1 MSLCLNPDCK
11 KPNNP
16 NDAKFCLS
24 CGSKLLVGDRYRS
37 LKLIGRG
44 CFGRTFLAVDE
55 YKPSKPRCVIKQ
67 FFPQAQ
73 GTDNAEKAERLFE
86 QEAIRLEE
94 LGTHPQIPDLLAHLT
109 QDKRQYLVQ
118 EFIDGQNLAEE
129 LEADGCFDEDQI
141 IRLLQDLLPVL
152 QFIHENN
159 VIHRDIKPQN
169 IIRRHSDKKLFLVDF
184 GAAKFAT
191 GTALART
198 GTVIGTA
205 GYVAPEQAYGKAT
218 FASDL
223 YSLGVTCIYL
233 FTQIDPF
240 ELYSV
245 SEGTWVWQDYLS
257 NPVSQELGRILDKML
272 EGATRRRYST
282 AVDVIKDLNLP
293 LGTSATAIRPSTA
306 SSSPPDLSIPPITKS
321 LLTPQTQNW
330 TCVQTLTGHKE
341 WFAGVTSIAFS
352 PDAQLLVSGSED
364 RTIRIWKL
372 STGHEIHILTEHSNW
387 INSVAISPDGQFLAS
402 CSEDKTIKIWEL
414 KTGLELRTLSG
425 YSEKIRTV
433 TFSPDGQML
442 ASGIDDKTIKLLNPN
457 TGEEIR
463 TMSGTNYFEA
473 VRFSPDGK
481 TLISGDWDSK
491 VTLWNPDTGEVIRKL
506 IGHSHTI
513 RAVSFSPDGQFFA
526 SGSCDKTIRVWRLA
540 TGELVHLLK
549 GHSGWFASVNS
560 VAFSPDGQTLASG
573 SDDETIKL
581 WNLDTGQEITTLTG
595 HTRGV
600 SSVAFSPDGQ
610 TLASGSWDKT
620 VKIWRCE

>member
-1 MSLCLNPDCK
+1 ML
-11 KPNNP
+11 
-16 NDAKFCLS
+16 
-24 CGSKLLVGDRYRS
+24 GDRYRS

-44 CFGRTFLAVDE
+44 GFGRTFLAVDE

-73 GTDNAEKAERLFE
+73 GTDNTEKAERLFQ
-86 QEAIRLEE
+86 QEAVRLEE

-109 QDKRQYLVQ
+109 HDKRQYLVQ

-141 IRLLQDLLPVL
+141 IRLLKDLLPVL

-169 IIRRHSDKKLFLVDF
+169 IIRRHQDNRLFLVDF

-223 YSLGVTCIYL
+223 YSLGVTCIHL
-233 FTQIDPF
+233 LTQIDPF

-282 AVDVIKDLNLP
+282 AVDVINDLNLP
-293 LGTSATAIRPSTA
+293 LGTSATVTIPSTTI
-306 SSSPPDLSIPPITKS
+306 SSPPPNLSIPPIAKPF
-321 LLTPQTQNW
+321 LTPQAQNW
-330 TCVQTLTGHKE
+330 TCIQTLTGHTE

-352 PDAQLLVSGSED
+352 PDGQLLVSGSED
-364 RTIRIWKL
+364 NTIRVWKL
-372 STGHEIHILTEHSNW
+372 STGLEIHILTEHSNS
-387 INSVAISPDGQFLAS
+387 ITSVAISPDGQFLAS
-402 CSEDKTIKIWEL
+402 GSYDKTIKIWEL
-414 KTGLELRTLSG
+414 ETGLELRTFSG
-425 YSEKIRTV
+425 YANWIRTV

-442 ASGIDDKTIKLLNPN
+442 ASGSDEKIIKLLNPN
-457 TGEEIR
+457 TGEGIR
-463 TMSGTNYFEA
+463 TLSGTNYFET

-481 TLISGDWDSK
+481 TLVSGDWDSK
-491 VTLWNPDTGEVIRKL
+491 VTLWNLSTGEAIRKL
-506 IGHSHTI
+506 IGHSHTV
-513 RAVSFSPDGQFFA
+513 RAVSFSPDGQFLA

-549 GHSGWFASVNS
+549 GHSGWFAAVNS
-560 VAFSPDGQTLASG
+560 VAFSPDGQKLASG

-581 WNLDTGQEITTLTG
+581 WNLNTGEEITSLTG